1 MLCFAGACAG
11 PRESANAPERS
22 GPPPPSGLAAA
33 TDEVRSIQLYGAR
46 ERDLPILSL
55 TRGGTLTLEFDL
67 LDTNPRALSV
77 YYYHADRSWRRDL
90 TAAEYLSAF
99 HRDDLFDYRLS
110 RSTRIGY
117 THYAYSFPNSS
128 IGFRIS
134 GNYILRVTEQ
144 GREDAVLFE
153 RPFFVTEDAA
163 SLRFGLDRLLTG
175 RQVLPTIQPIVQFAP
190 PPDLL
195 GTVFD
200 YVVCFARNGR
210 FEQSRCTDSP
220 SLTVQPD
227 LLFYLE
233 PDLSFAP
240 QEGDYYVDLRD
251 YSIGGAIERI
261 DHSVSPIAVSLV
273 PDYARFPASSLAPL
287 LAGQPVIGGADR
299 YVGEADV
306 QGEYADVL
314 FRYVPPD
321 EAPLAG
327 GIFLVG
333 SFNGWNL
340 DLANELR
347 WNADEKWYEL
357 AVLLK
362 QGEYD
367 YRYTSPVAHVRRAI
381 SSRSFRPD
389 NLFTALVYYTDRSLS
404 TDRLLGFRHMQ
415 SQ

>member
-1 MLCFAGACAG
+1 MLCVAGACAG
-11 PRESANAPERS
+11 PRESADAPVRRS
-22 GPPPPSGLAAA
+22 PPPPPGLAAA

-46 ERDLPILSL
+46 EQDLPILSL
-55 TRGGTLTLEFDL
+55 ARGGALTLEFDL
-67 LDTNPRALSV
+67 LDTSPRALSI
-77 YYYHADRSWRRDL
+77 YFYHADRSWRRDL
-90 TAAEYLSAF
+90 TASEYLSAF
-99 HRDDLFDYRLS
+99 HRDDLFNYRLS
-110 RSTRIGY
+110 RSTQIGY
-117 THYAYSFPNSS
+117 THYEYSFPNSS

-153 RPFFVTEDAA
+153 RPFFVTEGAA
-163 SLRFGLDRLLTG
+163 SLRFGLDRLLMG
-175 RQVLPTIQPIVQFAP
+175 RQVLPTIQPIVQFTP
-190 PPDLL
+190 PADLL

-210 FEQSRCTDSP
+210 FEQPRCSDRP
-220 SLTVQPD
+220 SLTEQPD

-233 PDLSFAP
+233 PEHSFAP

-261 DHSVSPIAVSLV
+261 DHAVSPIAISLA
-273 PDYARFPASSLAPL
+273 PDYARFPAGGLTPL
-287 LAGQPVIGGADR
+287 LAGQPIIGRADR

-321 EAPLAG
+321 EVPLSG

-333 SFNGWNL
+333 SFNGWDL

-347 WNADEKWYEL
+347 WNADEKWYEHTI
-357 AVLLK
+357 LLK

-367 YRYTSPVAHVRRAI
+367 YRYTSPVAQVRRAI
-381 SSRSFRPD
+381 SSRAFRPD
-389 NLFTALVYYTDRSLS
+389 NLFTALVYYTDRTLS
-404 TDRLLGFRHMQ
+404 TDRLLGYRHLQ